1 MTEYA
6 GDSLFK
12 ILRDQNEHGVKIIQ
26 PEHVQFI
33 IYQILRALKYI
44 HSANVSFFFSL
55 ILKFYQFY
63 EK

>member
-44 HSANVSFFFSL
+44 HSANVSFFSFILLIFSVL
-55 ILKFYQFY
+55 QKS
-63 EK
+63 